1 MGRMLRCGH
10 FSGQKGQ
17 NRLGNQFFIVRF
29 VVVFFNYYFW
39 NTGLEKPLS
48 AWSLMNSYGSLEDN
62 AEGDVGCGGVTHEVS
77 ESSKDVINNWTMD
90 HLCYILAKNCG
101 RW

>member
-1 MGRMLRCGH
+1 
-10 FSGQKGQ
+10 
-17 NRLGNQFFIVRF
+17 
-29 VVVFFNYYFW
+29 
-39 NTGLEKPLS
+39 
-48 AWSLMNSYGSLEDN
+48 MNSYGSLEDN
-62 AEGDVGCGGVTHEVS
+62 AEGDVGCGGVAHEVS

>member
-1 MGRMLRCGH
+1 MGIFQVRKVRTGSETSFLSFALLFFFLIIIFGT
-10 FSGQKGQ
+10 
-17 NRLGNQFFIVRF
+17 LGYKSQ
-29 VVVFFNYYFW
+29 
-39 NTGLEKPLS
+39 LS